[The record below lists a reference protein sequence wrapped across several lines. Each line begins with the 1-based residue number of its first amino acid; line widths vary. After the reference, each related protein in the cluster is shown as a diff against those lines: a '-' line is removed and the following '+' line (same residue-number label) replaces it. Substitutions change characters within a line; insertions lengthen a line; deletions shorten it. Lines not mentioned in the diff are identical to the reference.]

1 MPARKPNS
9 GARPAIPG
17 KLAPGMRLPRELV
30 AESQRARLGIA
41 LVELV
46 DAQGFADTSLADLTA
61 RAHVARAAFYEHFG
75 SMEGCFAAAYDDHL
89 ARGAGQ
95 LVITYNAPGVEDGE
109 RARAALSALAAF
121 AQVWPAAARV
131 CLGDVLTVAH
141 GTVEAREQLLE
152 GASALLDSA
161 LGTDGVHTTRAPV
174 LVTATIGAI
183 RRALY
188 VHLRERPARE
198 LLALAEQIFD
208 WVRVYGNELSASE
221 ASGEGDGTP
230 HGEGQANGEEG
241 AGGWSRMGLGAD
253 GGPVGAGSLSSD
265 MGTNA
270 LPPDDGPKERILAAV
285 LRLAANGEGESIS
298 LADIAATAGVSF
310 GTFYK
315 HFRTSQD
322 ALLAACEA
330 VHERLIEQARAA
342 YAAALDGP
350 VDEDMI
356 DVAAGQAAG
365 TLEGAADD
373 DDALTFA
380 SGQPA
385 GKDGALRTAP
395 AALPASAPAWAV
407 GIARALGAYLA
418 AVAADPAATRTMVL
432 GSLSLGRPGLEFL
445 DRRAQA
451 LERLLGPGLRAHPDL
466 PPATADMLAG
476 AILELVHDHAL
487 RGQLERLPDIYEQLT
502 YIVLTPLLAAHEG
515 HPHAEHPLESPHAS
529 TALATKRARARR

>member
-89 ARGAGQ
+89 ARAAGQ
-95 LVITYNAPGVEDGE
+95 LVITYNAPGMEDGE

-141 GTVEAREQLLE
+141 GTVEAREQLAE
-152 GASALLDSA
+152 GAHAVLDSA
-161 LGTDGVHTTRAPV
+161 LGPDGVHTNRAPV

-188 VHLRERPARE
+188 VHLRKRPARE
-198 LLALAEQIFD
+198 LLALAEQLSD
-208 WVRVYGNELSASE
+208 WVSVYDEPPASDWGEALSADGHLDGAA
-221 ASGEGDGTP
+221 ASSG
-230 HGEGQANGEEG
+230 
-241 AGGWSRMGLGAD
+241 
-253 GGPVGAGSLSSD
+253 D
-265 MGTNA
+265 MGAKGLT
-270 LPPDDGPKERILAAV
+270 PDEGPKERILAAV

-298 LADIAATAGVSF
+298 LADIAAAAGVSF

-330 VHERLIEQARAA
+330 VHERLIEHAREA
-342 YAAALDGP
+342 YAAALDGLAG
-350 VDEDMI
+350 DDMS
-356 DVAAGQAAG
+356 DVAAGRHAGKLAGAAG
-365 TLEGAADD
+365 
-373 DDALTFA
+373 DDALTAA

-385 GKDGALRTAP
+385 GKDGVLRTTP
-395 AALPASAPAWAV
+395 AERPAGAPAWAV
-407 GIARALGAYLA
+407 GIAHALGAYLA
-418 AVAADPAATRTMVL
+418 AAASEPAATHTMVL
-432 GSLSLGRPGLEFL
+432 GSLSLGRPGLDFL
-445 DRRAQA
+445 DRRAEGLKQ
-451 LERLLGPGLRAHPDL
+451 LLGPGLRAHPDL
-466 PPATADMLAG
+466 PPPTADILAG
-476 AILELVHDHAL
+476 AILELLHDHAL
-487 RGQLERLPDIYEQLT
+487 SGRLERLPELHEQLA

-515 HPHAEHPLESPHAS
+515 RAQAEHVIETPHAS
-529 TALATKRARARR
+529 TALAAKRARARR